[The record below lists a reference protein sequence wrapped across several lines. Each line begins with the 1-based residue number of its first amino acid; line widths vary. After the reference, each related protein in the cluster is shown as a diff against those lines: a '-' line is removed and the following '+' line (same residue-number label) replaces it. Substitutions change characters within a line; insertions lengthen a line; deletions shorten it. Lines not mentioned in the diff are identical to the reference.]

1 MSDAYDYI
9 DLTPEQAEEK
19 LYEEVRRKHYD
30 GLAEGAQSVCERGI
44 LDPIAVAE
52 NFLGVAVAMFTMHES
67 AEQTA
72 ERIVRL
78 VNDVRNHVGLEF
90 H

>member
-1 MSDAYDYI
+1 MTDKYDYI
-9 DLTPEQAEEK
+9 ELAPEQVEAKLHEELRK
-19 LYEEVRRKHYD
+19 KHYD
-30 GLAEGAQSVCERGI
+30 GIAADAQSVCEKGI
-44 LDPIAVAE
+44 LDPISVAD
-52 NFLGVAVAMFTMHES
+52 NLLGVAVAIFTMHNS

-78 VNDVRNHVGLEF
+78 VNDVRNHIGLEF